1 MQPYPTFQNYGYGN
15 NQYGYPQQPTVPY
28 QDRLAQ
34 LQNQYNQT
42 MPYNQPVVQQQQ
54 IPVLNGQMVGSLDE
68 VKGKDVDLSGNPTWY
83 PKVDGTEV
91 YRKQLQPDG
100 TSKILTYV
108 LSNDGMQEQPKQMV
122 DADVLNNLLG
132 QLKQDLMAEISG
144 IKIWSGHQCH
154 YLPSLR
160 KRRGEGIRNDE
171 SNADYADDER
181 RRESTTDDYEYDAT
195 ASRFKSCDEQRF
207 ADDGKRR

>member
-42 MPYNQPVVQQQQ
+42 IPYSQPMVQQQQ
-54 IPVLNGQMVGSLDE
+54 PDVLSGQMVGSLDE

-100 TSKILTYV
+100 TSKILTYR
-108 LSNDGMQEQPKQMV
+108 LSQDGMQEQPKQMI

-144 IKIWSGHQCH
+144 IKDLVGTSMS
-154 YLPSLR
+154 LPSESQ
-160 KRRGEGIRNDE
+160 KTQRGGNQ
-171 SNADYADDER
+171 
-181 RRESTTDDYEYDAT
+181 
-195 ASRFKSCDEQRF
+195 K
-207 ADDGKRR
+207 

>member
-42 MPYNQPVVQQQQ
+42 IPYSQPMVQQQQ
-54 IPVLNGQMVGSLDE
+54 PAVLSGQMVGSLDE

-100 TSKILTYV
+100 TSKILTYT
-108 LSNDGMQEQPKQMV
+108 LSQEGMQEQPKQMV

-144 IKIWSGHQCH
+144 IKDLVGTSMS
-154 YLPSLR
+154 LPSESQ
-160 KRRGEGIRNDE
+160 KTQRGGNQ
-171 SNADYADDER
+171 
-181 RRESTTDDYEYDAT
+181 
-195 ASRFKSCDEQRF
+195 K
-207 ADDGKRR
+207 

>member
-1 MQPYPTFQNYGYGN
+1 MQPYPTVQNYGYGSN
-15 NQYGYPQQPTVPY
+15 PYGYPQQPIPY

-42 MPYNQPVVQQQQ
+42 MPYNQPVVQQPQQ
-54 IPVLNGQMVGSLDE
+54 MSVLNGQMVGSLDE

-108 LSNDGMQEQPKQMV
+108 LSNDGIQEQPKQMV
-122 DADVLNNLLG
+122 DADMLNSLLG
-132 QLKQDLMAEISG
+132 QLKQDLMTEISG
-144 IKIWSGHQCH
+144 IKDLVGTSMS
-154 YLPSLR
+154 LPS
-160 KRRGEGIRNDE
+160 E
-171 SNADYADDER
+171 S
-181 RRESTTDDYEYDAT
+181 
-195 ASRFKSCDEQRF
+195 
-207 ADDGKRR
+207 

>member
-1 MQPYPTFQNYGYGN
+1 MQPYPTVQNYGYVN
-15 NQYGYPQQPTVPY
+15 NPYGYPQQPIPY

-42 MPYNQPVVQQQQ
+42 MPYNQPVVQQPQQ
-54 IPVLNGQMVGSLDE
+54 LSALNGQMVGSLDE

-122 DADVLNNLLG
+122 DVDILNTLFG
-132 QLKQDLMAEISG
+132 QLKQDLINEISG
-144 IKIWSGHQCH
+144 IKDLVGTSMS
-154 YLPSLR
+154 LPSESQ
-160 KRRGEGIRNDE
+160 KTQRGGNQ
-171 SNADYADDER
+171 
-181 RRESTTDDYEYDAT
+181 
-195 ASRFKSCDEQRF
+195 K
-207 ADDGKRR
+207 

>member
-42 MPYNQPVVQQQQ
+42 IPYSQPMVQQQQ
-54 IPVLNGQMVGSLDE
+54 PAVLNGQMVGSLDE

-100 TSKILTYV
+100 TSKILTYQ
-108 LSNDGMQEQPKQMV
+108 LSQDGMQEQPKQMV
-122 DADVLNNLLG
+122 DVDVLNTLLG
-132 QLKQDLMAEISG
+132 QLKQDLMTEISG
-144 IKIWSGHQCH
+144 IKDMFPTQMSET
-154 YLPSLR
+154 SEDS
-160 KRRGEGIRNDE
+160 K
-171 SNADYADDER
+171 
-181 RRESTTDDYEYDAT
+181 T
-195 ASRFKSCDEQRF
+195 AKGGSQK
-207 ADDGKRR
+207 

>member
-15 NQYGYPQQPTVPY
+15 NQYGYPQQPIPY

-42 MPYNQPVVQQQQ
+42 MPYNQPVVQQPQQ
-54 IPVLNGQMVGSLDE
+54 MSVLNGQMVGSLDE

-108 LSNDGMQEQPKQMV
+108 LSNNGIQEQPKQMV
-122 DADVLNNLLG
+122 DADMLNSLLG
-132 QLKQDLMAEISG
+132 QLKQDLMTEISG
-144 IKIWSGHQCH
+144 IKDLVGTSMS
-154 YLPSLR
+154 LPSESQ
-160 KRRGEGIRNDE
+160 KTQRGGNQ
-171 SNADYADDER
+171 
-181 RRESTTDDYEYDAT
+181 
-195 ASRFKSCDEQRF
+195 K
-207 ADDGKRR
+207 

>member
-1 MQPYPTFQNYGYGN
+1 MQPYPTVQNYGYVSN
-15 NQYGYPQQPTVPY
+15 PYGYPQQPIPY

-144 IKIWSGHQCH
+144 IKDLVGTSMS
-154 YLPSLR
+154 LPSESQ
-160 KRRGEGIRNDE
+160 KTQRGGNQ
-171 SNADYADDER
+171 
-181 RRESTTDDYEYDAT
+181 
-195 ASRFKSCDEQRF
+195 K
-207 ADDGKRR
+207 

>member
-34 LQNQYNQT
+34 RQNQYNQT
-42 MPYNQPVVQQQQ
+42 IPYSQPMVQQHQ
-54 IPVLNGQMVGSLDE
+54 PAVLNGQMVGSLDE

-100 TSKILTYV
+100 TSKILTYR
-108 LSNDGMQEQPKQMV
+108 LSQDGMQEQPKQMV
-122 DADVLNNLLG
+122 DADVLNTLLG

-144 IKIWSGHQCH
+144 IKDMFPMQMSET
-154 YLPSLR
+154 SEDS
-160 KRRGEGIRNDE
+160 KTARGG
-171 SNADYADDER
+171 SQ
-181 RRESTTDDYEYDAT
+181 
-195 ASRFKSCDEQRF
+195 K
-207 ADDGKRR
+207 